1 MTVVR
6 WGILGA
12 ANFAKQHMARAI
24 HAAEGGTLA
33 ALATSSAEKAEGFKA
48 FAPDLKVHD
57 TYDAL
62 LNDPDIDA
70 VYIPLPNHLHVE
82 WTLRAVAAGKAVLCE
97 KPIAMNAKEID
108 RLIEARD
115 DAGVLVA
122 EAYMI
127 VHHPQWRKARR
138 LLHEGK
144 IGTLTDAQVRFSFN
158 NPDPD
163 NIRNQS
169 GTGGGGLPDIGV
181 YAFGS
186 VRYVTGEEPEAI
198 LSTDVTWEN
207 GVDTRAHVTAR
218 FPSFHYTGMVSTR
231 MSPYQ
236 EVLFHGDEG
245 VIRLTAP
252 FNAGVYDQAEVHL
265 QTPDGTVT
273 TWRFP
278 NVNQYVLQVEA
289 FNRSVADQVVY
300 PCPLEFSKGTQ
311 RMIDMVY
318 EDAKG

>member
-1 MTVVR
+1 MTEVR
-6 WGILGA
+6 WGVLGA
-12 ANFAKQHMARAI
+12 AKFAREHMARAI
-24 HAAEGGTLA
+24 HAAEGGKLA
-33 ALATSSAEKAEGFKA
+33 ALATSSADKAAPFKA
-48 FAPDLKVHD
+48 FNPDLKVHD
-57 TYDAL
+57 SYDAL
-62 LNDPDIDA
+62 LNDPEIDA
-70 VYIPLPNHLHVE
+70 VYIPLPNHMHVD
-82 WTLRAVAAGKAVLCE
+82 WTLRAIAAGKAVLCE
-97 KPIAMNAKEID
+97 KPIAMNARDID

-115 DAGVLVA
+115 DSGLLVA

-127 VHHPQWRKARR
+127 VHHPQWRKARA

-158 NPDPD
+158 NPDPE

-186 VRYVTGEEPEAI
+186 VRYVTGEEPLEI
-198 LSTDVTWEN
+198 LSTDISWEYD
-207 GVDTRAHVTAR
+207 VDTRAHVTAR

-231 MSPYQ
+231 MAPYQ
-236 EVLFHGDEG
+236 EALFHGDEG

-252 FNAGVYDQAEVHL
+252 FNPQVYGQAEVTL
-265 QTPDGTVT
+265 QTADGTVT

-278 NVNQYVLQVEA
+278 SDNHYVHQVEA
-289 FNRSVADQVVY
+289 FNRSLTDNVAY

-311 RMIDMVY
+311 QMIDMVY
-318 EDAKG
+318 AAAGK